1 MDYENIRHDAEQ
13 STRKWNTIYLIVMII
28 LLGYIGIR
36 GISLLS
42 KESDFIQGLGIQLI
56 FIAVIG
62 IISVKLFTNLVDTL
76 TNISVKLDKL
86 ESMQRT
92 LKKIESNQDRLTKH
106 LDNKF

>member
-106 LDNKF
+106 LDN

>member
-92 LKKIESNQDRLTKH
+92 LKKIESNQDRLTRH
-106 LDNKF
+106 LDE